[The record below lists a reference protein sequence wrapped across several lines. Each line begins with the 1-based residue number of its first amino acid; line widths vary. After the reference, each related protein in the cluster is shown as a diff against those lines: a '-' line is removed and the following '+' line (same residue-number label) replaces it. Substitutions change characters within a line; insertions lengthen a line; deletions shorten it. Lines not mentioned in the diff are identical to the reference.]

1 MLFKLFETREVI
13 RIKHPFTKCNVF
25 LDDESGDIDDKDFA
39 VNRKSKRDSD
49 ATQKGKVVIEN
60 NNIFKE
66 NDNEKGNNVSST

>member
-1 MLFKLFETREVI
+1 MI
-13 RIKHPFTKCNVF
+13 GIKHPFTKSNIF

-39 VNRKSKRDSD
+39 FNRKSKRDPD

-66 NDNEKGNNVSST
+66 NNN